1 MHYLLFYDKAP
12 DHAQRE
18 GPLMAGHRDHLQAA
32 VARGELLLGG
42 PLADPIDG
50 TNVLLFQSDTA
61 AAAETFAAGDPYVLN
76 GVVVRWRVRRWETVV
91 GREAACPLPEF
102 ENTYGNTPAKA

>member
-32 VARGELLLGG
+32 IARGELLLGG

-61 AAAETFAAGDPYVLN
+61 AVAEIFAAGDPYVLN
-76 GVVVRWRVRRWETVV
+76 GVVTRWRVRRWETVV
-91 GREAACPLPEF
+91 GPAAACPLTKPS
-102 ENTYGNTPAKA
+102 NMIRPNRC